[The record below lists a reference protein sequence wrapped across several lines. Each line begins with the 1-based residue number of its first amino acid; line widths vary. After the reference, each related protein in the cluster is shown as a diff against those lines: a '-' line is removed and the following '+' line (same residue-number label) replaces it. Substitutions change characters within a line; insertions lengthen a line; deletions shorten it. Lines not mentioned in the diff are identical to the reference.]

1 MCSERKDYRDEDEG
15 YNYPVLRLA
24 EVYLIYAEAKC
35 ELGNGAISDEDLNK
49 SINLLHDRAGS
60 ARISNASVAQ
70 ANANYL
76 ANTGKAGNMTVL
88 ELIRNERAV
97 ELRNEN
103 LRPYDLLRWGI
114 AEEALN
120 SNRSGIVVKNPDGT
134 DTELVTFSYEGGG
147 NTQTLYSS
155 AAAVYGFETLE
166 DGSKALIINDKSQF
180 NMQRKN
186 YLYPIPLSQI
196 QLNPALLQNPGY

>member
-1 MCSERKDYRDEDEG
+1 M
-15 YNYPVLRLA
+15 
-24 EVYLIYAEAKC
+24 
-35 ELGNGAISDEDLNK
+35 
-49 SINLLHDRAGS
+49 
-60 ARISNASVAQ
+60 AQ

-120 SNRSGIVVKNPDGT
+120 SNRSGHCGEEQCYT
-134 DTELVTFSYEGGG
+134 
-147 NTQTLYSS
+147 
-155 AAAVYGFETLE
+155 
-166 DGSKALIINDKSQF
+166 
-180 NMQRKN
+180 
-186 YLYPIPLSQI
+186 
-196 QLNPALLQNPGY
+196 

>member
-1 MCSERKDYRDEDEG
+1 M
-15 YNYPVLRLA
+15 
-24 EVYLIYAEAKC
+24 
-35 ELGNGAISDEDLNK
+35 
-49 SINLLHDRAGS
+49 
-60 ARISNASVAQ
+60 AQ

-147 NTQTLYSS
+147 NTQALYSS

-196 QLNPALLQNPGY
+196 QLNPALLQNPGDRKSTRLNSSHTDSSRMPSSA

>member
-1 MCSERKDYRDEDEG
+1 MVDGIPVLSPTCLIPFKAKAWLDLKERKLNGEQVDSG
-15 YNYPVLRLA
+15 YYERL
-24 EVYLIYAEAKC
+24 L
-35 ELGNGAISDEDLNK
+35 LSDGKAPSGIDHTE
-49 SINLLHDRAGS
+49 
-60 ARISNASVAQ
+60 
-70 ANANYL
+70 
-76 ANTGKAGNMTVL
+76 NTGM
-88 ELIRNERAV
+88 IR
-97 ELRNEN
+97 
-103 LRPYDLLRWGI
+103 DLLRWGI

>member
-1 MCSERKDYRDEDEG
+1 MRKP
-15 YNYPVLRLA
+15 NVSW
-24 EVYLIYAEAKC
+24 
-35 ELGNGAISDEDLNK
+35 GNGTISDEDLNK

-147 NTQTLYSS
+147 NTQALYSS